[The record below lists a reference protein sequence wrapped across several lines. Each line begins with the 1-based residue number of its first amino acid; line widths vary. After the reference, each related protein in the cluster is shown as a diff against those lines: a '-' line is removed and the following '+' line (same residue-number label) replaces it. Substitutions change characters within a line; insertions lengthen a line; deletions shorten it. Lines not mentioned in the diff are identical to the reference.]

1 MYLYKLYV
9 YIHIYKHTINNYL
22 YEVIHRVKFEISQ
35 QNPKEFKWLSSRN
48 FSSISAQ
55 NHSPV
60 TGASMS
66 RRFFSERRIAAPS
79 PINRSATLSST
90 RPSLVRWAFRTSTL
104 GFPSLSNTSFTVSRW
119 LGGNGTAG
127 RTRDRKHI
135 HFITDML
142 KREGRSAHC

>member
-1 MYLYKLYV
+1 MY
-9 YIHIYKHTINNYL
+9 IYTYTINNYL
-22 YEVIHRVKFEISQ
+22 YEVMHRVKFEISP
-35 QNPKEFKWLSSRN
+35 QNPKEFKWLSSRI

-55 NHSPV
+55 NPMENHSPV

-66 RRFFSERRIAAPS
+66 KRFFSERRIAAPS

-104 GFPSLSNTSFTVSRW
+104 GLPSLSNTSFTVSRW

-127 RTRDRKHI
+127 RKRDRKHI

-142 KREGRSAHC
+142 QREGWSAHR